1 MDINGI
7 GNETVEL
14 MFQNQLI
21 SNYADLYT
29 LKKDDLL
36 SLDRMAEKSIEN
48 IFVGLIES
56 KKVPFERVL
65 FALGIRH
72 VGQTVSK
79 NLAKKF
85 KSIDNLISQSYDD
98 LLQVDEIGER
108 ISKSVVDFF
117 NDEKNL
123 LNISKLKNIGLQ
135 FQSDTKTNISNIF
148 IKKTFVVSGI
158 FQNHTRDEL
167 KNLIEIN
174 GGKNLSS
181 VSKKTNYL
189 LAGDKM
195 GPSKLQKANEL
206 GIEIISEQDFDKL
219 LKFKS

>member
-21 SNYADLYT
+21 SNYTDLYT

-36 SLDRMAEKSIEN
+36 SLDRMAEKSVDN
-48 IFVGLIES
+48 VFAGLIES

-98 LLQVDEIGER
+98 LLLVDEIGER
-108 ISKSVVDFF
+108 ISKSVIDFF
-117 NDEKNL
+117 NDKKNL

-135 FQSDTKTNISNIF
+135 FESDTKTNISDIF
-148 IKKTFVVSGI
+148 NEKTFVVSGI

-181 VSKKTNYL
+181 VSTKTNYL